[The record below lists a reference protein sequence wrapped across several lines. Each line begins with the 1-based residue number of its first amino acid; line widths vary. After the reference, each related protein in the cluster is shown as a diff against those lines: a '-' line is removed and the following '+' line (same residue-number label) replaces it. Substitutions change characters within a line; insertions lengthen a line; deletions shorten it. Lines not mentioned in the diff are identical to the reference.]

1 MEPVEEDVRTTRRY
15 TMSFSMNYAATMIE
29 VANLAQDR
37 NEPGY
42 VRVRALVALVRE
54 LSPLN
59 ERHTEV
65 KRELGIEETPSCS
78 GDHERLRVEAYHQGV
93 RDTLDSLEALEEE
106 EAGDEDDE
114 PP

>member
-1 MEPVEEDVRTTRRY
+1 
-15 TMSFSMNYAATMIE
+15 MSFSMNYAATMTE

-59 ERHTEV
+59 ERHAEV
-65 KRELGIEETPSCS
+65 KRELGIEQTTSCA
-78 GDHERLRVEAYHQGV
+78 GDHERIETDAYMQGV
-93 RDTLDSLEALEEE
+93 RDTIASMEEADEE
-106 EAGDEDDE
+106 EAGNEDDE